1 MMCRSMEDDALF
13 DVFATATG
21 IPLAAEPIA
30 DIFGLHFTNSML
42 FGLVMAALVLTLF
55 IAAARRSSAHP
66 SSKFAFAVESLVEF
80 VLGLGEENFG
90 SREKSIRY
98 MPLLLTLFTFILF
111 SNMFALFPGVGT
123 VNVATHEGDIPLLRA
138 FTTDL
143 NATLA
148 MAILTIGTIQVVAIR
163 QLGIKKHLQ
172 HYFTNKPWN
181 PMNMFIGV
189 IEVMG
194 ELIRIITLSMRLF
207 GVIYAGEVLIHVVG
221 ELAGNFGWAATFPI
235 YLLEVFFGVIQAY
248 LFMML
253 SMVYLAIAT
262 NDDHADEPDTS
273 HSKPEI
279 KPATSGL
286 TG

>member
-1 MMCRSMEDDALF
+1 MF
-13 DVFATATG
+13 NFAAAESG

-30 DIFGLHFTNSML
+30 NFLGLHFTNSML
-42 FGLVMAALVLTLF
+42 FGLLMAGLMLTLF
-55 IAAARRSSAHP
+55 TLAARRSQASPH
-66 SSKFAFAVESLVEF
+66 SKFAFAIESLVEF
-80 VLGLGEENFG
+80 VLDLGEENFG
-90 SREKSIRY
+90 SREKSIKY

-111 SNMFALFPGVGT
+111 SNLFALVPGVGT
-123 VNVATHEGDIPLLRA
+123 INVATEEGQIPLLRA

-163 QLGIKKHLQ
+163 QLGIKKHLT

-181 PMNMFIGV
+181 PMNMFIGL

-194 ELIRIITLSMRLF
+194 EFIRIITLSMRLF

-221 ELAGNFGWAATFPI
+221 QLAGNFGWAATFPV
-235 YLLEVFFGVIQAY
+235 YLIEIFFGVIQAY

-262 NDDHADEPDTS
+262 NDDHADE
-273 HSKPEI
+273 HPEDSPSR
-279 KPATSGL
+279 PAPKTVTSGL

>member
-1 MMCRSMEDDALF
+1 
-13 DVFATATG
+13 VFNSFGSAESG
-21 IPLAAEPIA
+21 LPLAAEPIA
-30 DIFGLHFTNSML
+30 NVFGLHFTNSML
-42 FGLVMAALVLTLF
+42 FGLVMAAVVLSLF
-55 IAAARRSSAHP
+55 GFAAQYSTARPR
-66 SSKFAFAVESLVEF
+66 SKFAFAVESLVEF

-90 SREKSIRY
+90 SREKSIKY

-111 SNMFALFPGVGT
+111 SNLCALIPGVGT
-123 VNVATHEGDIPLLRA
+123 VNVATEEGQIPLLRA
-138 FTTDL
+138 FTADL

-148 MAILTIGTIQVVAIR
+148 LAILTIGTIQVVAIR
-163 QLGIKKHLQ
+163 QLGLKKHLM

-181 PMNMFIGV
+181 PMNMFIGL

-194 ELIRIITLSMRLF
+194 EFIRIITLSMRLF

-221 ELAGNFGWAATFPI
+221 ELAGNYGWAATFPI
-235 YLLEVFFGVIQAY
+235 YLLEIFFGVIQAY

-262 NDDHADEPDTS
+262 TDDHADEHDEEA
-273 HSKPEI
+273 HSKPAV
-279 KPATSGL
+279 KTATSGL

>member
-1 MMCRSMEDDALF
+1 MISHY
-13 DVFATATG
+13 FAAATS
-21 IPLAAEPIA
+21 IPLAAEPVVTVL
-30 DIFGLHFTNSML
+30 GLHLTNSMVYGLLMSVLVLGL
-42 FGLVMAALVLTLF
+42 FGW
-55 IAAARRSSAHP
+55 AARYTSTRP
-66 SSKFAFAVESLVEF
+66 TSKLAFAVESLVEF

-90 SREKSIRY
+90 SRKKAIRF
-98 MPLLLTLFTFILF
+98 MPLLMTLFIFILF
-111 SNMFALFPGVGT
+111 SNLFALVPGVGT
-123 VNVATHEGDIPLLRA
+123 VNVATEEGQIPLLRA

-163 QLGIKKHLQ
+163 ELGIKKHLM

-181 PMNMFIGV
+181 PMNFFIGM

-194 ELIRIITLSMRLF
+194 EFIRIITLSMRLF

-221 ELAGNFGWAATFPI
+221 QLAGNYGWAATFPI
-235 YLLEVFFGVIQAY
+235 YLLEIFFGVIQAY

-262 NDDHADEPDTS
+262 NDEHAEDESIDHS
-273 HSKPEI
+273 RPET
-279 KPATSGL
+279 KTATSGL

>member
-1 MMCRSMEDDALF
+1 MLSS
-13 DVFATATG
+13 FAAVTG
-21 IPLAAEPIA
+21 VPLAAEPIA
-30 DIFGLHFTNSML
+30 DIFGLHFTNSIL
-42 FGLVMAALVLTLF
+42 FGLIMAALVLTMFTL
-55 IAAARRSSAHP
+55 AARRSQANPH
-66 SSKFAFAVESLVEF
+66 SKFAFAIESLVEF
-80 VLGLGEENFG
+80 VLDLGEENFG
-90 SREKSIRY
+90 SRAKAIKY

-111 SNMFALFPGVGT
+111 SNMFTLFPGVST
-123 VNVATHEGDIPLLRA
+123 INVATEEGQIPLLRA

-148 MAILTIGTIQVVAIR
+148 LAILTIGTIQVVAIR
-163 QLGIKKHLQ
+163 QLGIKKHLK
-172 HYFTNKPWN
+172 HYFTDKPWN
-181 PMNMFIGV
+181 PMNLFIGV

-194 ELIRIITLSMRLF
+194 EFIRIITLSMRLF

-262 NDDHADEPDTS
+262 NDDHADEHADDS
-273 HSKPEI
+273 HSRPEPKPV
-279 KPATSGL
+279 TSGL

>member
-1 MMCRSMEDDALF
+1 MLTT
-13 DVFATATG
+13 FAAETG
-21 IPLAAEPIA
+21 IPLSAEPV
-30 DIFGLHFTNSML
+30 FHFLGLTITNSIL
-42 FGLVMAALVLTLF
+42 FGIVMAGIVLVLF
-55 IAAARRSSAHP
+55 GVAASRSAARP
-66 SSKFAFAVESLVEF
+66 ESKFAFAIESLMEF
-80 VLGLGEENFG
+80 VLGLGEENLG
-90 SREKSIRY
+90 SRERAIKF

-111 SNMFALFPGVGT
+111 SNLGALIPGVGT
-123 VNVATHEGDIPLLRA
+123 VNIGTAEGATPLLRA

-163 QLGIKKHLQ
+163 ELGIKKHLQ
-172 HYFTNKPWN
+172 HYFTDKPYN
-181 PMNMFIGV
+181 PMNLFIGL

-194 ELIRIITLSMRLF
+194 EFIRIITLSMRLF

-253 SMVYLAIAT
+253 SMVYLSIAT
-262 NDDHADEPDTS
+262 HTEDHSDSD
-273 HSKPEI
+273 HSSDVPVTKVSDI
-279 KPATSGL
+279 KA
-286 TG
+286 

>member
-1 MMCRSMEDDALF
+1 MFSVLAE
-13 DVFATATG
+13 ATG
-21 IPLAAEPIA
+21 IPLSAEPIA
-30 DIFGLHFTNSML
+30 NILGLHFTNSML
-42 FGLVMAALVLTLF
+42 FGLVMAALVLSMF
-55 IAAARRSSAHP
+55 AVAARRSEARP
-66 SSKFAFAVESLVEF
+66 RSKLAFAVENLVEF
-80 VLGLGEENFG
+80 VLDLGEENFG

-111 SNMFALFPGVGT
+111 SNMFALVPGVGT
-123 VNVATHEGDIPLLRA
+123 VNVATEEGQIPLLRA

-163 QLGIKKHLQ
+163 QLGIKKHLT
-172 HYFTNKPWN
+172 HYFTNKPYN
-181 PMNMFIGV
+181 PMNLFIGL

-194 ELIRIITLSMRLF
+194 EFIRIITLSMRLF

-221 ELAGNFGWAATFPI
+221 ELAGNFGWAATFPV
-235 YLLEVFFGVIQAY
+235 YLIEVFFGAIQAY

-262 NDDHADEPDTS
+262 NDDHGDEHADEPSHPKPDPKPVTGVLTS
-273 HSKPEI
+273 
-279 KPATSGL
+279 
-286 TG
+286 

>member
-1 MMCRSMEDDALF
+1 MGF
-13 DVFATATG
+13 NYFAETTSV
-21 IPLAAEPIA
+21 PLSAEPIA
-30 DIFGLHFTNSML
+30 TIFGLHFTNAML
-42 FGLVMAALVLTLF
+42 YGLVMAVVVIVLFTM
-55 IAAARRSSAHP
+55 AAKRSTTRP
-66 SSKFAFAVESLVEF
+66 NSKLAFAVEYLVEF
-80 VLGLGEENFG
+80 VLGLGEENLG
-90 SREKSIRY
+90 SRKNALRF

-111 SNMFALFPGVGT
+111 SNLCELIPGVGT
-123 VNVATHEGDIPLLRA
+123 INIGTTEGQVPLLRA

-163 QLGIKKHLQ
+163 ELGIKKHLQ

-181 PMNMFIGV
+181 PMNLFIGL

-194 ELIRIITLSMRLF
+194 EFIRIITLSMRLF

-235 YLLEVFFGVIQAY
+235 YLLEIFFGVIQAY

-253 SMVYLAIAT
+253 SMVYLGIAIHT
-262 NDDHADEPDTS
+262 DDHPEEDPSPA
-273 HSKPEI
+273 EI
-279 KPATSGL
+279 KPATSGI